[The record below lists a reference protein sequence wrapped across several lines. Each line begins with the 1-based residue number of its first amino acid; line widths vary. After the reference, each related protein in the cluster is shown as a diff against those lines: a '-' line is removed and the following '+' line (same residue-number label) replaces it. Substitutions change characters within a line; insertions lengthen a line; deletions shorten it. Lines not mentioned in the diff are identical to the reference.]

1 MKESIALHMAQI
13 AVVNSL
19 AIKAE
24 DKLEILHVLM
34 DKEKVALYVEEAEEE
49 GLRK

>member
-24 DKLEILHVLM
+24 DKLEVLKVLM
-34 DKEKVALYVEEAEEE
+34 DREKTALYVEEYEAKQE
-49 GLRK
+49 

>member
-1 MKESIALHMAQI
+1 MKESTALRMAQI

-24 DKLEILHVLM
+24 DKLEVLKVLM
-34 DKEKVALYVEEAEEE
+34 DKEKVALYCEEVEA
-49 GLRK
+49 KDK

>member
-24 DKLEILHVLM
+24 DKLEVLKVLM
-34 DKEKVALYVEEAEEE
+34 DRE
-49 GLRK
+49 GLALFREKETEVKTE